1 MGEQHSGSGSVG
13 HGIGKV
19 SLEAL
24 GPEWG
29 HSVQNYD
36 EGLNWS
42 KDSGKGV
49 ERTYLK
55 GLLCI
60 ERTG

>member
-1 MGEQHSGSGSVG
+1 MGAALWQRQRGAR
-13 HGIGKV
+13 IGKV
-19 SLEAL
+19 SLEAV

-29 HSVQNYD
+29 HSVQNYA

-42 KDSGKGV
+42 KDSGKGE
-49 ERTYLK
+49 ERTYSK